1 MTRTSRAIVLGL
13 VAALVAPTVAT
24 ASVLCRVRKRDL
36 VVRDVCKPREETI
49 TVDRQRELGMGGAQ
63 GRAGAPGPRVG
74 DLKVLDAVGHE
85 VGVVTGTNTYYG
97 TARVAAPLTLPGATS
112 AEFFVFDIATNG
124 LPEYASCDDLAQT
137 YRTPDCQ
144 GERLMECDAY
154 AACGPDDGAF
164 FARQLGRDGATGVCY
179 PGTAS
184 EFEQG
189 NFYHRFRVRASS
201 PSDLQAFCQARGGT
215 LVEPPALCVPSRP
228 IYCAACCQPRT
239 NVGVVPLHHTDASIL
254 GTPPFRLVR

>member
-1 MTRTSRAIVLGL
+1 MTRTSRGVALGL
-13 VAALVAPTVAT
+13 VVGLVAPTFAS

-63 GRAGAPGPRVG
+63 GPAGAPGPRVG
-74 DLKVLDAVGHE
+74 DLRVLDAVGHE

-97 TARVAAPLTLPGATS
+97 SAGVVAPLTLPGS
-112 AEFFVFDIATNG
+112 AGPEFFVFDVATNG
-124 LPEYASCDDLAQT
+124 LLEFSSCDDLAQT

-144 GERLMECDAY
+144 GEQLMECDGY

-164 FARQLGRDGATGVCY
+164 FARQLGRDGATGICY
-179 PGTAS
+179 PGKAS

-189 NFYHRFRVRASS
+189 DFYRRFRARGSS
-201 PSDLQAFCQARGGT
+201 PSDVQAFCQARGGT
-215 LVEPPALCVPSRP
+215 LVEPPALCVPSKP
-228 IYCAACCQPRT
+228 IYCAACCQPRP
-239 NVGVVPLHHTDASIL
+239 NVGVVPLHHTDASII
-254 GTPPFRLVR
+254 GTPPFRLAR